1 MPFPLLWVS
10 LLRVFNPIPSLLQPP
25 LQKCKA
31 IKLLGCFDRSE
42 PAGVLLMEE
51 QGLQVGL

>member
-1 MPFPLLWVS
+1 MPFPLLWVDY
-10 LLRVFNPIPSLLQPP
+10 LGVFNPMLSLLQSP

-31 IKLLGCFDRSE
+31 IKLLGCFSGSE

-51 QGLQVGL
+51 QG